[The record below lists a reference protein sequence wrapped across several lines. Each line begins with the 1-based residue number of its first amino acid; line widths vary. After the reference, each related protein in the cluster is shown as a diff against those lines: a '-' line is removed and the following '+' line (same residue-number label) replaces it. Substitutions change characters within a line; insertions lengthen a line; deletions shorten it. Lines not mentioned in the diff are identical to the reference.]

1 MQSIDTVKRNI
12 HAEFNRRRDAVYALC
27 IYYSG
32 LVLQHFRMRQEG
44 NTYWENRTNLAKDL
58 VFSQPFMEDGGN
70 VMGFLLAHT
79 VHYGV
84 YLELANNRQ
93 NEALRP
99 IINEYLP
106 KFKADLEKLYAA

>member
-1 MQSIDTVKRNI
+1 MQSTDTVKANLRLI
-12 HAEFNRRRDAVYALC
+12 YNRRYQATYALC
-27 IYYSG
+27 IYYAG

-58 VFSQPFMEDGGN
+58 VFSQPFMEEGGN

-106 KFKADLEKLYAA
+106 KFKADLERLYA